1 MFAQAQRE
9 PVYEV
14 LRQGANEKPKKKNN
28 KAQIDLK
35 HLISSHIMQFVNFEA
50 IIFFLFIYTEP
61 K

>member
-1 MFAQAQRE
+1 MRYCDRAQMK
-9 PVYEV
+9 
-14 LRQGANEKPKKKNN
+14 NPKKKNN